1 MGRPRIEWN
10 DAQLLAIMNGIAA
23 IDRDFPRDNARF
35 LDGLIAE
42 VRVITGRVF
51 GATTY
56 SRLLRDV
63 APQAGVQR
71 HPSAPTVQ
79 QAILRA
85 QALAPMAQPGG
96 ADNRPVDLEL
106 MRQALAPVVREALA
120 PLYASQHERGKGYAG
135 GAAQDRGDANAMVQ
149 QPLLQAALEDAHAR
163 IRRLEQESAQ
173 LHRELG
179 EAHAARDLA
188 GEHVNRLLGD
198 LNASIERAG
207 VGATTLAQTATQLA
221 GTERFLKMQNDAV
234 RLQASGE
241 VDALRAQ
248 NGQLRERIDHLLL
261 EVDQYRRTLSSRP
274 PGSRLGNPHCSPC
287 QKRHSEHLSRFG
299 GRRGWPGRGHPLHGR
314 HQARD
319 SDRVPQHR
327 RHVHVPQLQWRRR
340 LARVQAQT
348 RNGCFCHAQ
357 RGMQCQPGAA
367 LPDGSGL
374 AR

>member
-1 MGRPRIEWN
+1 MGRPRIEWS

-23 IDRDFPRDNARF
+23 VDRDFPRDNARF

-42 VRVITGRVF
+42 VRAITGRVF

-63 APQAGVQR
+63 APQVGVQR

-85 QALAPMAQPGG
+85 QALTPITQQDSAGS
-96 ADNRPVDLEL
+96 RPVDLEL
-106 MRQALAPVVREALA
+106 LRQALAPVVREALA
-120 PLYASQHERGKGYAG
+120 PLYASQRERGNGQAG
-135 GAAQDRGDANAMVQ
+135 GAAPDHGDVNAMAQ

-163 IRRLEQESAQ
+163 IRRLEQDNAQ

-188 GEHVNRLLGD
+188 GEHVNRLLGE
-198 LNASIERAG
+198 LHASIERAG
-207 VGATTLAQTATQLA
+207 VGATTLARTAEQLV

-241 VDALRAQ
+241 ADALRAQ

-261 EVDQYRRTLSSRP
+261 EVDQYRRTLSTRP
-274 PGSRLGNPHCSPC
+274 PGSR
-287 QKRHSEHLSRFG
+287 
-299 GRRGWPGRGHPLHGR
+299 
-314 HQARD
+314 
-319 SDRVPQHR
+319 
-327 RHVHVPQLQWRRR
+327 
-340 LARVQAQT
+340 
-348 RNGCFCHAQ
+348 
-357 RGMQCQPGAA
+357 
-367 LPDGSGL
+367 
-374 AR
+374 

>member
-23 IDRDFPRDNARF
+23 LDRDFPRDNARF

-42 VRVITGRVF
+42 VRAVTGRVF
-51 GATTY
+51 GATNY

-63 APQAGVQR
+63 GPQAGVQR

-85 QALAPMAQPGG
+85 QALAPMAQPGS
-96 ADNRPVDLEL
+96 AENRPVDLEL

-120 PLYASQHERGKGYAG
+120 PLYASQRERGNGHAG
-135 GAAQDRGDANAMVQ
+135 GAAPDRGDVNAMAQ

-163 IRRLEQESAQ
+163 IRRLEQDNAH

-188 GEHVNRLLGD
+188 GEHVNRLLGE
-198 LNASIERAG
+198 LHASIERAG
-207 VGATTLAQTATQLA
+207 VGATALAQTATQLA

-241 VDALRAQ
+241 ADALRAQ

-261 EVDQYRRTLSSRP
+261 EVDQYRRTLSTRP
-274 PGSRLGNPHCSPC
+274 TGSR
-287 QKRHSEHLSRFG
+287 
-299 GRRGWPGRGHPLHGR
+299 
-314 HQARD
+314 
-319 SDRVPQHR
+319 
-327 RHVHVPQLQWRRR
+327 
-340 LARVQAQT
+340 
-348 RNGCFCHAQ
+348 
-357 RGMQCQPGAA
+357 
-367 LPDGSGL
+367 
-374 AR
+374 

>member
-1 MGRPRIEWN
+1 MGRPRIAWS

-23 IDRDFPRDNARF
+23 IDRDFPLDNARF

-42 VRVITGRVF
+42 VRAITGRVF

-85 QALAPMAQPGG
+85 QALAPMSQQGG

-120 PLYASQHERGKGYAG
+120 PLYASQRERAVDHGTATAHDAG
-135 GAAQDRGDANAMVQ
+135 GVGETRQQAM
-149 QPLLQAALEDAHAR
+149 LQAALEDAHAR
-163 IRRLEQESAQ
+163 IRRLEQENAQ

-198 LNASIERAG
+198 LFASIERAG
-207 VGATTLAQTATQLA
+207 VGATALAQTASQLA

-241 VDALRAQ
+241 ADTLRAQ
-248 NGQLRERIDHLLL
+248 NSQLRERIDHLLL
-261 EVDQYRRTLSSRP
+261 EVDQYRRTLATRP
-274 PGSRLGNPHCSPC
+274 PGSR
-287 QKRHSEHLSRFG
+287 
-299 GRRGWPGRGHPLHGR
+299 
-314 HQARD
+314 
-319 SDRVPQHR
+319 
-327 RHVHVPQLQWRRR
+327 
-340 LARVQAQT
+340 
-348 RNGCFCHAQ
+348 
-357 RGMQCQPGAA
+357 
-367 LPDGSGL
+367 
-374 AR
+374 

>member
-1 MGRPRIEWN
+1 MGRPRIAWSDE
-10 DAQLLAIMNGIAA
+10 QLLAIMNGIAA
-23 IDRDFPRDNARF
+23 TDRDFPRDNARF

-42 VRVITGRVF
+42 VRAITGRVF

-63 APQAGVQR
+63 APQVGVQR

-85 QALAPMAQPGG
+85 QALAPVSRQDG

-106 MRQALAPVVREALA
+106 MRQALAPMVREALA
-120 PLYASQHERGKGYAG
+120 PLYASQRERAVNHGTVTAHDAG
-135 GAAQDRGDANAMVQ
+135 GVGETRQ
-149 QPLLQAALEDAHAR
+149 QVLLEAALGDAHAR
-163 IRRLEQESAQ
+163 IRRLEQENAQ

-188 GEHVNRLLGD
+188 GEHVNQLLRD
-198 LNASIERAG
+198 LYASFERAG
-207 VGATTLAQTATQLA
+207 VGATALAQTAAQLA

-261 EVDQYRRTLSSRP
+261 EVDQYRRTLATRP
-274 PGSRLGNPHCSPC
+274 TGSR
-287 QKRHSEHLSRFG
+287 
-299 GRRGWPGRGHPLHGR
+299 
-314 HQARD
+314 
-319 SDRVPQHR
+319 
-327 RHVHVPQLQWRRR
+327 
-340 LARVQAQT
+340 
-348 RNGCFCHAQ
+348 
-357 RGMQCQPGAA
+357 
-367 LPDGSGL
+367 
-374 AR
+374 

>member
-42 VRVITGRVF
+42 VRAITGRVF

-63 APQAGVQR
+63 APQSGVQR

-85 QALAPMAQPGG
+85 QALAPMSQPGS
-96 ADNRPVDLEL
+96 ADSRPVDLEL

-120 PLYASQHERGKGYAG
+120 PLYASQRER
-135 GAAQDRGDANAMVQ
+135 
-149 QPLLQAALEDAHAR
+149 AALEDAHAR
-163 IRRLEQESAQ
+163 IRRLEQDNAQ

-188 GEHVNRLLGD
+188 GEHVNRLLGE
-198 LNASIERAG
+198 LHASIERAG
-207 VGATTLAQTATQLA
+207 VGATALAQTATQLA

-241 VDALRAQ
+241 ADALRAQ

-261 EVDQYRRTLSSRP
+261 EVDRYRRTLSTRP
-274 PGSRLGNPHCSPC
+274 TGSR
-287 QKRHSEHLSRFG
+287 
-299 GRRGWPGRGHPLHGR
+299 
-314 HQARD
+314 
-319 SDRVPQHR
+319 
-327 RHVHVPQLQWRRR
+327 
-340 LARVQAQT
+340 
-348 RNGCFCHAQ
+348 
-357 RGMQCQPGAA
+357 
-367 LPDGSGL
+367 
-374 AR
+374 